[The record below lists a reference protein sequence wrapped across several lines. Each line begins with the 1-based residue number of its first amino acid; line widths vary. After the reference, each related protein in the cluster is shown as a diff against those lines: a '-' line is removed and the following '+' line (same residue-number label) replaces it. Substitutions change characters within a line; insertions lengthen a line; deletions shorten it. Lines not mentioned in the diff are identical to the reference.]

1 MSTSLKY
8 KWNSNTDGAYKL
20 FAVHIASS
28 TVLIETHYRPKK
40 GITVVMTT
48 PLDLDDNDDG
58 DEVDVR
64 PTKEK
69 LSGVHV
75 IKLKVSGGKIYI
87 SY

>member
-1 MSTSLKY
+1 MIKTLASYAKSATS
-8 KWNSNTDGAYKL
+8 S
-20 FAVHIASS
+20 V
-28 TVLIETHYRPKK
+28 ETHYRPRK
-40 GITVVMTT
+40 GITIVMTT

-69 LSGVHV
+69 LNGVHV